1 MVKVYVLLIKCG
13 RRTVAQTPSI
23 WYQDTVDELR
33 KEGWFD
39 EHPEQDPDL
48 DKQVTADQSDK
59 A

>member
-39 EHPEQDPDL
+39 EHPEQDPG
-48 DKQVTADQSDK
+48 KQTTADQSDK

>member
-13 RRTVAQTPSI
+13 RRTVEQTPSI

-39 EHPEQDPDL
+39 EHPEQDPL
-48 DKQVTADQSDK
+48 LTGATKRRGGRYA
-59 A
+59 

>member
-39 EHPEQDPDL
+39 EHPEQAP
-48 DKQVTADQSDK
+48 DKQTTADQSDK